1 MPVTLQDRPI
11 NVLREETIDQ
21 LIMNYSHEKLSLE
34 AFEQRLDK
42 AMEAKDNQT
51 LVDLTADLDLT
62 VDKDYVESKK
72 QEMGMSFEPDEEM
85 EVEQMVHI
93 FGGSKRSGVWSVAKE
108 IRVVN
113 IFGNSEIDFS
123 EAQFSHPTVR
133 VRLLCL
139 FGSTNIYVSE
149 EINTVCKAF
158 CVFGSVNNKTQSI
171 NHQNAPTVIIEG
183 LVLFGG
189 ANISIRRTIKE
200 RFLLF
205 ADGLKNLLS

>member
-11 NVLREETIDQ
+11 NVVREETIDQ

-62 VDKDYVESKK
+62 VDKNYVESKK
-72 QEMGMSFEPDEEM
+72 QEMGISFAPDKDL

-93 FGGSKRSGVWSVAKE
+93 FGGSKRSGVWRVAKE

-113 IFGNSEIDFS
+113 IFGNGEIDFS
-123 EAQFSHPTVR
+123 EAQFSHPTVK

-158 CVFGSVNNKTQSI
+158 CVFGSVNNKTQSN
-171 NHQNAPTVIIEG
+171 NHENAPTVIIEG